1 MTPPPSRTG
10 EEGNRVFEGEEEVVE
25 GGEVRDRR
33 SSTSAPRESVGEER
47 GEGEG
52 EGEGVATI
60 LVPKVVAVCYY
71 LI

>member
-10 EEGNRVFEGEEEVVE
+10 EEGNRVFEGEEVVVE

-52 EGEGVATI
+52 EGVATI